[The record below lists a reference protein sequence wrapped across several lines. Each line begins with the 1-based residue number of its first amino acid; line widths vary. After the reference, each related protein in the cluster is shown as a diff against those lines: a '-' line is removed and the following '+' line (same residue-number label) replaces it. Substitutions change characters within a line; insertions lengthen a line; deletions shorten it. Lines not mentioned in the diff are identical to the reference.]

1 MLYGVGF
8 MSDRRKPRVLDR
20 GYEIRL
26 VESPPPGPPRYK
38 LIEAWPPDKRLQK
51 TQSSRIPII
60 ISSIAFL
67 IAILS
72 LSIIVMIGLGILHIP
87 QLVMTTT
94 HTITKTTTYTS
105 VTTAITTVPES
116 CSLIDSSRINIQ
128 LVNLTVQRDE
138 KQLISTVKID
148 SKISVEEKHFAVRY
162 IDYDMRGNEEGRK
175 YGEIKSVTHI
185 SGPLHKVNCILPDL
199 ANDKIYIVDI
209 LFKDNEGRECI
220 IARFYV

>member
-1 MLYGVGF
+1 

-26 VESPPPGPPRYK
+26 VESPPPRPPRYK

-60 ISSIAFL
+60 ISSIALL
-67 IAILS
+67 IAIFS
-72 LSIIVMIGLGILHIP
+72 LSMIVMRGLDILPIP
-87 QLVMTTT
+87 QLKMTTT
-94 HTITKTTTYTS
+94 HTIIETTTYTS

-148 SKISVEEKHFAVRY
+148 SKISVKENNFIVRY
-162 IDYDMRGNEEGRK
+162 IDYDMRGNEKYRK
-175 YGEIKSVTHI
+175 YGRIESVTHI
-185 SGPLHKVNCILPDL
+185 GGPLHKVNCTLPDL